1 MAYCRHQLL
10 LLDCHNHQI
19 YYLRLQKWAK
29 CQKPARNN
37 FFGKLAVLTYA
48 SNNLTNLEYEGHPF
62 TKNGYVE
69 SGFKKPGNH
78 NVTN

>member
-19 YYLRLQKWAK
+19 YYLRLLKWAK
-29 CQKPARNN
+29 CQKPARKK

-48 SNNLTNLEYEGHPF
+48 CNNLTNLEYEIHSF
-62 TKNGYVE
+62 TGNENVE
-69 SGFKKPGNH
+69 SGFKKP
-78 NVTN
+78 